1 MRNWLIPIV
10 LAAVCAGAYLVARH
24 HQRAMSSG
32 TGSRPGQFA
41 PEFSLQD
48 LAGRTVI
55 LANYRGKVVLL
66 NFWATWCEPCRQEIP
81 EFVQLQSNHRDLQIL
96 GISLDDSTEP
106 VRTFNNEFKI
116 NYPVAIGDAALA
128 TRYGG
133 ILGLPVS
140 FIIGCDGRVSSR
152 HIGEANIP
160 EITGEIESLLKSP
173 ACTFR

>member
-1 MRNWLIPIV
+1 MKNWLIPIV

-24 HQRAMSSG
+24 HQRATSSG

-41 PEFSLQD
+41 PEFSLRELDGQM
-48 LAGRTVI
+48 LK

-81 EFVQLQSNHRDLQIL
+81 EFIQLQNQMQGLQIL
-96 GISLDDSTEP
+96 GISLDDSVEP
-106 VRTFNNEFKI
+106 VRIFHSEFKI
-116 NYPVAIGDAALA
+116 NYPVAVGDAALA
-128 TRYGG
+128 TKYGG

-152 HIGEANIP
+152 HIGEVSIP
-160 EITGEIESLLKSP
+160 EITGEIGALLKNPS
-173 ACTFR
+173 CTSK